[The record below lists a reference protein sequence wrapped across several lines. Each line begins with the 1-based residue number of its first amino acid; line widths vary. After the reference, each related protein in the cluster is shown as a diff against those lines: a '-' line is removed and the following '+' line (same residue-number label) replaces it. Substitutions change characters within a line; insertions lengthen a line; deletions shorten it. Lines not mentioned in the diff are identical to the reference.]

1 MALANQG
8 HGGSAGKIP
17 PRPGGRPN
25 NAGGNKTAVPP
36 RPMPKTGG
44 ASGSRGSADRPNS
57 RLSARQIEEHR
68 RRRNIYTSLGAAGVV
83 VVVVVVIIAI
93 SLTGTT
99 KKPKPSAGSVS
110 GQYDIPASTVS
121 KVEGVPVRTLV
132 AAAAAVPRSSWSAS
146 KAGDAVP
153 PQALPAG
160 NKALMDGAKPQIL
173 YIASE
178 YCPFCAAQRWAMVM
192 ALSKFGT
199 FSGLRGTSSSPTDV
213 FASTPTFTFYNS
225 TFTSKYLSFVAVE
238 TETNAG
244 ARLQDLTKAQT
255 SLLNKWD
262 APPYVGSSQQSGSI
276 PFLYMSGKYLMIGS
290 QYDGGALSGMQF
302 TKAADYLTSGSN
314 VTSKG
319 AVAAAGYLVGD
330 ICALTHGQ
338 PASVCSQV
346 PKSLVGI
353 TTSSHS
359 PSKGSETTPSKPA
372 KSS

>member
-1 MALANQG
+1 MSVSNQG
-8 HGGSAGKIP
+8 HGGGVGKVP

-25 NAGGNKTAVPP
+25 NSAGNKTAVPP
-36 RPMPKTGG
+36 RPSTKTGG
-44 ASGSRGSADRPNS
+44 ASGSRGSAGRANS

-68 RRRNIYTSLGAAGVV
+68 HRRNINAALGAAGVV
-83 VVVVVVIIAI
+83 VVVVIVIIAI

-99 KKPKPSAGSVS
+99 KKPKPAAGSVS
-110 GQYDIPASTVS
+110 GQYDIPASTVA
-121 KVEGVPVRTLV
+121 KVEGVPVKALV
-132 AAAAAVPRSSWSAS
+132 AAAAAVPRSAWSAA

-153 PQALPAG
+153 PQALPVG
-160 NKALMDGAKPQIL
+160 NKALMDGTKPQIL
-173 YIASE
+173 YIAAE
-178 YCPFCAAQRWAMVM
+178 YCPFCAAQRWALVM

-213 FASTPTFTFYNS
+213 YASTPTFSFYNS

-238 TETNAG
+238 TENNAG
-244 ARLQDLTKAQT
+244 AKLQDLTKAQT

-262 APPYVGSSQQSGSI
+262 VPPYVGSAQQSGSI

-290 QYDGGALSGMQF
+290 QYDAGALSGMQF
-302 TKAADYLTSGSN
+302 ARAADYLTSGSN

-319 AVAAAGYLVGD
+319 ADAAAGYLVGD
-330 ICALTHGQ
+330 ICALTHGR
-338 PASVCSQV
+338 PTSVCSQL

-359 PSKGSETTPSKPA
+359 TTKGSETTPNKPA
-372 KSS
+372 KGS